1 MKLYL
6 NASHGIKAVGVA
18 PFSLV
23 CGSACFTEHVSD

>member
-18 PFSLV
+18 PLV